1 MGSMFSELIP
11 LSIEWL
17 IRIKCHLGKGIWI
30 QKWRGGSGVILP
42 FIQEIC
48 IIHLAYSIF
57 EYE

>member
-1 MGSMFSELIP
+1 MDTKME
-11 LSIEWL
+11 
-17 IRIKCHLGKGIWI
+17 R
-30 QKWRGGSGVILP
+30 RGGSGVILP

>member
-30 QKWRGGSGVILP
+30 QKWREEEEVV
-42 FIQEIC
+42 
-48 IIHLAYSIF
+48 
-57 EYE
+57 